1 MSGLFA
7 LTSPFAILTICLLLI
22 TPSTWRVPIA
32 MSLTFLIRLP
42 PKRFGLPAFFKD
54 KTITSGLTF
63 DLPIIHWSSNKPK
76 FRILYGKCFDG
87 WRFSKCQCMI
97 SSFPFNFFRNLYL
110 RSTMLFVDFVCN
122 KPQFSTLDFFRSRGD
137 KFCDGYFFSFPSI
150 FIFFKK
156 IVKKMHFVHFANWSS
171 PTLKQHE
178 SENKKTSKLKLTFES
193 LQKHLIGS
201 FI

>member
-1 MSGLFA
+1 MPVVPFRFDQFRSDRTLEFSSAALQTNLALNSFSMSGLFA

-97 SSFPFNFFRNLYL
+97 SNFPFNFSGISILGLPCYLSISFATNLNL
-110 RSTMLFVDFVCN
+110 ALLISFVAEETNFVTVISSAS
-122 KPQFSTLDFFRSRGD
+122 PVFL
-137 KFCDGYFFSFPSI
+137 SFL
-150 FIFFKK
+150 KK
-156 IVKKMHFVHFANWSS
+156 
-171 PTLKQHE
+171 
-178 SENKKTSKLKLTFES
+178 
-193 LQKHLIGS
+193 
-201 FI
+201 